1 MKLTTPFRL
10 VAQKLLLL
18 LLIIIVPGGLLL
30 ALSMLI
36 YRRSRDAALMEPTLE
51 WTPAILRSNAS
62 PSITGGTASA
72 QSRRHRRSLLAGEW
86 MS

>member
-10 VAQKLLLL
+10 VAQSLLLL

-30 ALSMLI
+30 ALSVLV
-36 YRRSRDAALMEPTLE
+36 YRRRSGVALVVPTLA